1 MRSFTLAAMTS
12 LLVCGLGSVGTEGTL
27 LVSFGVAMLL
37 IGMVP
42 PFLNGRAVFANKHA
56 LALAHASRGGK
67 CKRWVP
73 YPRNGAGAEWRGRSA
88 AEVCTS
94 EARKIRVPLARARD
108 GVPQEA
114 WFPCFARSAERCFVL
129 RV

>member
-1 MRSFTLAAMTS
+1 
-12 LLVCGLGSVGTEGTL
+12 
-27 LVSFGVAMLL
+27 
-37 IGMVP
+37 
-42 PFLNGRAVFANKHA
+42 VFANKHA

-108 GVPQEA
+108 GVPQEGLVTVL
-114 WFPCFARSAERCFVL
+114 CAERRRSFGVRVAGGKGRL
-129 RV
+129 RMVTEYGSFLAGCRLGGAFLPLW

>member
-1 MRSFTLAAMTS
+1 
-12 LLVCGLGSVGTEGTL
+12 
-27 LVSFGVAMLL
+27 MLL
-37 IGMVP
+37 MGA
-42 PFLNGRAVFANKHA
+42 FLNGRAVFANKHA

-67 CKRWVP
+67 CKRRVP

-114 WFPCFARSAERCFVL
+114 WLPCFARSAGRCFVL
-129 RV
+129 RVGVAGGKGPQRRVPEDGGFLAGCRLGGAFRPFR